1 MELVLND
8 LNLDGTVA
16 VRVENA
22 FRLYQSRFSTVR
34 AVVERDLKSE
44 SEAYFDKGELS
55 QDSSRRLF
63 LPNLRNASLYNAV
76 QFRLMWNG
84 IRAKPFSNLSGL
96 ISLTKQYSYSTF
108 DKVVES

>member
-44 SEAYFDKGELS
+44 SEE
-55 QDSSRRLF
+55 
-63 LPNLRNASLYNAV
+63 
-76 QFRLMWNG
+76 
-84 IRAKPFSNLSGL
+84 
-96 ISLTKQYSYSTF
+96 
-108 DKVVES
+108 